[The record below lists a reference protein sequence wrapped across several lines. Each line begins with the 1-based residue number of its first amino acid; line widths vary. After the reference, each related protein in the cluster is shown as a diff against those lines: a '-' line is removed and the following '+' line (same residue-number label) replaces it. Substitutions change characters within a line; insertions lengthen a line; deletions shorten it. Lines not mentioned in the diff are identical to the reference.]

1 MSTTTDAPD
10 WLSRPLTA
18 DEIAA
23 CRDAGASR
31 DFIAMLRTDP
41 PEGVDRH
48 SVRNEVKKQLRK
60 WEEDPSEMTRLAGG
74 FFTAL
79 WDGQDYQYQADTN
92 NQAIMRRAGLID

>member
-31 DFIAMLRTDP
+31 DFIAMLRTDA
-41 PEGVDRH
+41 PEGVNRH
-48 SVRNEVKKQLRK
+48 SVRNEVKKQLRNWDK
-60 WEEDPSEMTRLAGG
+60 DPSEITHLAGG

-79 WDGQDYQYQADTN
+79 WDGKNYSYQADSN
-92 NQAIMRRAGLID
+92 NQAIMRAAGLID